1 MTTETTTKKVEL
13 TKTIFDANNI
23 LVVNS
28 HTCYANIILPEN
40 VSNYTAEKFLTKY
53 RKVVSLAKEKN
64 AKIKYQ
70 NKTFSKIKEL
80 NKILPS
86 IIEEHKNLFSKLS
99 QQWKAKIN
107 KGIFIPTRDDQEL
120 NELYSLN
127 SHLSK
132 NHYRNQPIGIF
143 QEIDSTLNRMLNL
156 LNEKEER
163 SDLTLYL

>member
-1 MTTETTTKKVEL
+1 MTTKTTTKKVEL

-70 NKTFSKIKEL
+70 NKTFSKIKKL
-80 NKILPS
+80 NKILP
-86 IIEEHKNLFSKLS
+86 IVIKEHKDLFSKLS
-99 QQWKAKIN
+99 QKWKAKLD
-107 KGIFIPTRDDQEL
+107 KGIFVPTRDDHEL
-120 NELYSLN
+120 EELYSLYSN
-127 SHLSK
+127 FDK
-132 NHYRNQPIGIF
+132 NYHRNQPIGIF
-143 QEIDSTLNRMLNL
+143 QEIDSTLNKMLNL
-156 LNEKEER
+156 LNKKADR